1 MGGVNCPPP
10 ATQGVSPAM
19 MDAYVDALASY
30 SGNLFRGISQ
40 VFAANEMIETRVI
53 ARDDQFKA
61 VSDVLDESQTSLAAA
76 KLELGTVASLWQA
89 MGQPPISFADQTETL
104 QKICDQLPFAAIE
117 LSAMTVGVDVQKSL
131 WDSGIT
137 SAMCAIVDDVT
148 AAISWQTTFAKSS
161 SSLLVATT

>member
-40 VFAANEMIETRVI
+40 VFAANEMVEARVI

-89 MGQPPISFADQTETL
+89 MGQPPISSSTSPSRDRMTISPSRRARSRTSVSM
-104 QKICDQLPFAAIE
+104 PPGAIRC
-117 LSAMTVGVDVQKSL
+117 T
-131 WDSGIT
+131 I
-137 SAMCAIVDDVT
+137 
-148 AAISWQTTFAKSS
+148 
-161 SSLLVATT
+161 